1 MKKFI
6 KKYLKFI
13 IGICVLLGVVFV
25 FVTMPRKST
34 SLETSTLKDWRAA
47 SMERRIAAAKILTA
61 TDANLELLVACV
73 DKMATLPDSADMPVR
88 DATELCFM
96 GIKLKENI

>member
-1 MKKFI
+1 MKKFL

-13 IGICVLLGVVFV
+13 VGIFALLIVVFV
-25 FVTMPRKST
+25 FVIVPRKSA
-34 SLETSTLKDWRAA
+34 SLETSTLKDWQSA
-47 SMERRIAAAKILTA
+47 SLERRMAAAKILTA
-61 TDANLELLVACV
+61 TDTNLDLLVACV

-88 DATELCFM
+88 DATELCFV